1 MDPLRMRT
9 LTRLLPPPDTVLG
22 TEAGW
27 TQWPIWTIDRARSFW
42 CNASVNTQCQI
53 NFKFNVSPA
62 ELAEAFA
69 PLAEPIAKVPGLR
82 WKIWSLNEA
91 TSEFGGIYLFD
102 DADSVQA
109 FLEGPIVAEVGKHP
123 AVSDINV
130 KQFGVI
136 DEFSAITRGPV

>member
-1 MDPLRMRT
+1 MSMST
-9 LTRLLPPPDTVLG
+9 TVL
-22 TEAGW
+22 
-27 TQWPIWTIDRARSFW
+27 
-42 CNASVNTQCQI
+42 QI
-53 NFKFNVSPA
+53 NFKFNVTPA

-82 WKIWSLNEA
+82 WKIWSLNAA

-102 DADSVQA
+102 DADSAQA
-109 FLEGPIVAEVGKHP
+109 YLEGPIIAEVSKHP
-123 AVSDINV
+123 ALSDISA

>member
-1 MDPLRMRT
+1 MSKT
-9 LTRLLPPPDTVLG
+9 LL
-22 TEAGW
+22 
-27 TQWPIWTIDRARSFW
+27 
-42 CNASVNTQCQI
+42 QI
-53 NFKFNVSPA
+53 NFKFSVSPA
-62 ELAEAFA
+62 ELAEAFG
-69 PLAEPIAKVPGLR
+69 PMAEPIAQVPGLR

-109 FLEGPIVAEVGKHP
+109 FLEGPIVDGVSKHP
-123 AVSDINV
+123 AVSDISA

>member
-1 MDPLRMRT
+1 MSMSTT
-9 LTRLLPPPDTVLG
+9 LL
-22 TEAGW
+22 E
-27 TQWPIWTIDRARSFW
+27 
-42 CNASVNTQCQI
+42 I

-69 PLAEPIAKVPGLR
+69 PLAEPIAKVSGLR

-102 DADSVQA
+102 DADSAQDY
-109 FLEGPIVAEVGKHP
+109 LEGPIIAEVSKHP
-123 AVSDINV
+123 ALSDISA

>member
-1 MDPLRMRT
+1 MST
-9 LTRLLPPPDTVLG
+9 TVL
-22 TEAGW
+22 
-27 TQWPIWTIDRARSFW
+27 
-42 CNASVNTQCQI
+42 QI
-53 NFKFNVSPA
+53 NFKFSVSPA

-91 TSEFGGIYLFD
+91 TSEFAGIYLFD

-109 FLEGPIVAEVGKHP
+109 YLEGPIIAEVNKHP
-123 AVSDINV
+123 ALSDISV